1 MFRYVV
7 LRHGVERLDVRQE
20 LSALIL
26 ERGRRVFE
34 VLRDLLGNPEEFH
47 RAGDELANVLLERLH
62 EIPLARLDRVRA
74 LEAAHDVVEG
84 VLGEVA
90 PRTLALAALRFG
102 LGGDA
107 R

>member
-1 MFRYVV
+1 M
-7 LRHGVERLDVRQE
+7 
-20 LSALIL
+20 
-26 ERGRRVFE
+26 FE
-34 VLRDLLGNPEEFH
+34 VFGDLLGNAEEFH
-47 RAGDELANVLLERLH
+47 RAGDELPHVLLERLH
-62 EIPLARLDRVRA
+62 EIPLARLDRVWA